1 MANLSSFRAN
11 LANITDGEWVSVNPE
26 DPFEIKTRGFT
37 AKYRD
42 ALNELRRTAARKANR
57 NLQPG
62 QTPYTQDS
70 LPPTVDDLC
79 QGQAL
84 AAEAFLDVR
93 GLTHSGGTAVT
104 ADEFRDMLRNAAEY
118 SVLLILA
125 VGAAFRVHSE
135 REEEVVAAKGN
146 SSPVSAGI

>member
-11 LANITDGEWVSVNPE
+11 IVAITDGEWVTVNPE

-37 AKYRD
+37 PAYRD
-42 ALNELRRTAARKANR
+42 RLNELRRAAARKANR
-57 NLQPG
+57 NQAPG
-62 QTPYTQDS
+62 QAVYVADA
-70 LPPTVDDLC
+70 LPPTMDDLC

-93 GLTHSGGTAVT
+93 GLTHSDGTAVT
-104 ADEFRDMLRNAAEY
+104 ADEFKDMLRNAAEY

-125 VGAAFRVHSE
+125 VGAAFHVHST
-135 REEEVVAAKGN
+135 REEEMVAAKGN
-146 SSPVSAGI
+146 SSPASAGI